1 MFRPFSGAFLDCES
15 PVELDGE
22 YCSHSCF
29 YCYSNINKP
38 NRKADI
44 TGIIRQIS
52 TLHES
57 NSTEAVLIKQ
67 GYPVLISNHVDPLSR
82 SNDFMPA
89 VIQSMYDSGY
99 KIVIQSKLA
108 DDISPVYSK
117 DHKILWAVTLETDR
131 EEWSKKIAPGAPSIS
146 KRISHIEKLAKSGHM
161 VVILMAPYVPE
172 WFDDIAAFVKLLK
185 SIGVNSVW
193 GEPLRFSP
201 KGYEKNVK
209 KKNFLTNEQ
218 LQDAYTSKPGISC
231 LVSACKSA
239 KMPFFSSYYGVEGKF
254 MSGIDK
260 LYPVRMPTMQEYLSG
275 KKEFDIVEFGEFM
288 EYARPMLPKG
298 VFNLRD
304 YIVQNDKDANVKN
317 FKIPN
322 NLTFEELI
330 KIFWG
335 DAKHIGKKE
344 YVSRFSMASK
354 FAFLAPVFKDGKAA
368 HVDNKPIYCINHDLY
383 DAIDI

>member
-117 DHKILWAVTLETDR
+117 DHKILWAVTLETD
-131 EEWSKKIAPGAPSIS
+131 
-146 KRISHIEKLAKSGHM
+146 
-161 VVILMAPYVPE
+161 
-172 WFDDIAAFVKLLK
+172 
-185 SIGVNSVW
+185 
-193 GEPLRFSP
+193 
-201 KGYEKNVK
+201 
-209 KKNFLTNEQ
+209 
-218 LQDAYTSKPGISC
+218 
-231 LVSACKSA
+231 
-239 KMPFFSSYYGVEGKF
+239 
-254 MSGIDK
+254 
-260 LYPVRMPTMQEYLSG
+260 
-275 KKEFDIVEFGEFM
+275 
-288 EYARPMLPKG
+288 
-298 VFNLRD
+298 
-304 YIVQNDKDANVKN
+304 
-317 FKIPN
+317 
-322 NLTFEELI
+322 
-330 KIFWG
+330 
-335 DAKHIGKKE
+335 
-344 YVSRFSMASK
+344 
-354 FAFLAPVFKDGKAA
+354 
-368 HVDNKPIYCINHDLY
+368 
-383 DAIDI
+383 